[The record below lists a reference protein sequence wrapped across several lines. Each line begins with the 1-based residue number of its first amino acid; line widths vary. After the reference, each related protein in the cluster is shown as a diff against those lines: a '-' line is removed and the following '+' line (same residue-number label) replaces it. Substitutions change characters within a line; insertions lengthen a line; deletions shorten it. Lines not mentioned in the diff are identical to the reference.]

1 MTRFKKIIDKF
12 EKKSISNKNWVNN
25 WVKIINKSL
34 LLLVRSFS
42 NKNASIALLVR
53 SLRKEF
59 EVRVY
64 IKKKEKIKRIII
76 TTINN
81 IISRIRD
88 ANVGAT
94 LLVRKNIIIVKRQF
108 NIVIF
113 KVKIKKSKRIL
124 KKNNFWTKKILSN
137 ASLRETNYNIIIY
150 EIKVENMLKNIKKDD
165 TKIFI

>member
-1 MTRFKKIIDKF
+1 LTRFKKIIDKF